1 MTEESQPT
9 KRHKTSETH
18 NQHDFSQ
25 ESLNGDD
32 LDSQI
37 LIPTGEE
44 EQKQIPPSEKVGN
57 TFNGTDARKS
67 FDDYLFCIIKDL
79 PAFKTRHGLLSANM
93 LGVIDE
99 LKDARTK
106 HQAYQFVRRS
116 LK

>member
-1 MTEESQPT
+1 MDNKQ
-9 KRHKTSETH
+9 RILHKTSETH

-25 ESLNGDD
+25 ESPNGDD

-79 PAFKTRHGLLSANM
+79 PAFKTRHGFTFGKYAGSNC
-93 LGVIDE
+93 
-99 LKDARTK
+99 RT
-106 HQAYQFVRRS
+106 
-116 LK
+116 